1 MRVLVACE
9 YSGRVREAFRAKGHN
24 AFSCDIIPS
33 SDNSPNHIQKDVF
46 EVLDYGWDLMIAH
59 PPCTYLSRAGARW
72 LYPKAGKLDNERY
85 EKLLEGKD
93 FFMSLLNADIPKIAV
108 ENPTPFKIAKLPKP
122 SQVIQPYQ
130 FGEPYSKRTL
140 LWLKGLTPLL
150 PTNEVESKGSW
161 LPSNTSG
168 FRKNQKSQKG
178 YSDSK
183 DYSLTFNGV
192 ALAMAEQWGAI
203 NE

>member
-1 MRVLVACE
+1 
-9 YSGRVREAFRAKGHN
+9 
-24 AFSCDIIPS
+24 
-33 SDNSPNHIQKDVF
+33 
-46 EVLDYGWDLMIAH
+46 MIAH

-72 LYPKAGKLDNERY
+72 LYPKAGQLDNERY
-85 EKLLEGKD
+85 KKLLEGKD

-108 ENPTPFKIAKLPKP
+108 ENPTPFKIADLPKP

-183 DYSLTFNGV
+183 DYSLTFNGI
-192 ALAMAEQWGAI
+192 ALAMAEQWGSI